1 MTTHFL
7 PKVTASFT
15 VEQAVR
21 KKPKN
26 IIDSSF
32 IVVYIIIIAYN
43 NIMSTENKDVGLNL
57 DLNDLTDHESTR
69 LEFIDTI
76 TEKLKTVYDPELPI
90 DIYQLGLIYDVKVTE
105 AGHCFVLHTLTS
117 AFCPAADKI
126 PKDIQMAIESIPG
139 IKKCHTR
146 ITMTPPWTQ
155 ESIDPTV
162 RSLLFGY

>member
-1 MTTHFL
+1 
-7 PKVTASFT
+7 
-15 VEQAVR
+15 
-21 KKPKN
+21 
-26 IIDSSF
+26 
-32 IVVYIIIIAYN
+32 
-43 NIMSTENKDVGLNL
+43 MSTENKDVGLNL
-57 DLNDLTDHESTR
+57 DLNDVTDHESTR

-126 PKDIQMAIESIPG
+126 PKDLQMAIESIPG

-155 ESIDPTV
+155 ESSDPTV
-162 RSLLFGY
+162 RSLPFGY

>member
-1 MTTHFL
+1 
-7 PKVTASFT
+7 
-15 VEQAVR
+15 
-21 KKPKN
+21 
-26 IIDSSF
+26 
-32 IVVYIIIIAYN
+32 
-43 NIMSTENKDVGLNL
+43 MSTENKDVGLNL
-57 DLNDLTDHESTR
+57 DLNDVTDHESTR
-69 LEFIDTI
+69 LEFVDAI

-105 AGHCFVLHTLTS
+105 EGHCFVLHTLTS

>member
-1 MTTHFL
+1 MNNQVLAPGCRRVSTYKTL
-7 PKVTASFT
+7 DNLDSGQNNKLKEVMEDTSSL
-15 VEQAVR
+15 
-21 KKPKN
+21 
-26 IIDSSF
+26 DSSR
-32 IVVYIIIIAYN
+32 AN
-43 NIMSTENKDVGLNL
+43 
-57 DLNDLTDHESTR
+57 R
-69 LEFIDTI
+69 
-76 TEKLKTVYDPELPI
+76 
-90 DIYQLGLIYDVKVTE
+90 IYDVKVTE